1 MSSVVSRQKWQYC
14 IHRTG
19 ASVFLEKSY
28 KKIRSQKFSSQSK
41 KFFYLDFFIKDF
53 RKNLYRKDLKYVSVV
68 AIWGKIYLTDHSKS
82 LTEDSILLFFSC
94 KFDCN
99 SLEVNS
105 SLRKH
110 LSSLI
115 VYAVLFHYIFP
126 YLGIASFNWVH

>member
-1 MSSVVSRQKWQYC
+1 MFPERNDNIAFTELVHQCFLKRVTKRSD
-14 IHRTG
+14 HRIFQ
-19 ASVFLEKSY
+19 VKVKS
-28 KKIRSQKFSSQSK
+28 
-41 KFFYLDFFIKDF
+41 FFYLDFFIKDF
-53 RKNLYRKDLKYVSVV
+53 HKNLYRKDLKYVSVV

-115 VYAVLFHYIFP
+115 MYAVLFHYIFP